1 MLLVAACS
9 LLALP
14 ATAQQT
20 VPFETL
26 TLRFGGTFET
36 PDDRYGALWQPSPG
50 VEVAAAL
57 PFYLGLTLDAGLAF
71 SIHGAEA
78 ETLPDFLAMHGYGGL
93 GPTFRLPAGMRLRTG
108 VHAGILSMD
117 FFEDE
122 SVTAAVRRESELAAG
137 FYAEGVVPLTGRLGI
152 VVGVRWTHVYTSTTI
167 DLVRAQAGLAWTF
180 DTPRW
185 LREALR

>member
-1 MLLVAACS
+1 M
-9 LLALP
+9 
-14 ATAQQT
+14 
-20 VPFETL
+20 PFETL